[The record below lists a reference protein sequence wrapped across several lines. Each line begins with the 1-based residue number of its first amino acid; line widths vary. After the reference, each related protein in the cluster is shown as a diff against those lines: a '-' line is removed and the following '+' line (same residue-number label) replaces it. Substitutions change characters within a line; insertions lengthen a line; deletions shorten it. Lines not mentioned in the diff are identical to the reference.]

1 MFADG
6 SQEGILPYWL
16 GKGLD
21 RLNIKAFYLIANI
34 SWIYIIQRAS
44 MVAHLVKSPP
54 IMQEPP
60 VQFLGQE
67 DPLEKE

>member
-6 SQEGILPYWL
+6 SQEGILLNWL

-21 RLNIKAFYLIANI
+21 RLNIKAFYLIDNI

-44 MVAHLVKSPP
+44 MVAHLVKNPP